1 MHSINLF
8 FFLIFFRLETEC
20 SHYRMIADEAYKQ
33 LMEIQ
38 GRGILSRSLDVQ
50 LKDWLELMEEVG
62 RVLFCF
68 VGSDGGSQGGDLCV
82 CVYVYVC
89 VCMCLCVYIYMCV
102 CVCVCVCACVC
113 V

>member
-1 MHSINLF
+1 
-8 FFLIFFRLETEC
+8 
-20 SHYRMIADEAYKQ
+20 MIADEAYKQ

-89 VCMCLCVYIYMCV
+89 VCMCVCVCLCIYMCV
-102 CVCVCVCACVC
+102 CVCVCAHVC